1 MMAGIHGQSGG
12 RKITSVVVR
21 LFRHLDVIASKT
33 LKSHTSVLPS
43 SKTHFSCLL
52 ISCDISRKKVL
63 QASLVKIEEMTMS
76 LTATNAISFDTAVV
90 AVVSE

>member
-1 MMAGIHGQSGG
+1 MMEGIRGQSRG

-21 LFRHLDVIASKT
+21 LFCHLEIIASKT

-43 SKTHFSCLL
+43 SKKHFLFLL
-52 ISCDISRKKVL
+52 SSCDISRKKVL

-76 LTATNAISFDTAVV
+76 LAATNVINIDTAVV
-90 AVVSE
+90 AVSE